1 MLLRLTTPEAFDRLI
16 RYLEKERNLKDCHDY
31 FIPYIKEKMLSGTV
45 YLDIDWD
52 YDLQKGLTAHAS
64 YIAANEITTDED
76 YLKEKN
82 EPYGLNH
89 ENCDRKYYR
98 LRQKGVAQLYPS
110 VGLPRQQG

>member
-1 MLLRLTTPEAFDRLI
+1 MLLRLTTPEAFESLI
-16 RYLEKERNLKDCHDY
+16 RYLETERNLKDCRDY
-31 FIPYIKEKMLSGTV
+31 FVPYVKEKMLSGTV

-89 ENCDRKYYR
+89 ENCD
-98 LRQKGVAQLYPS
+98 
-110 VGLPRQQG
+110 